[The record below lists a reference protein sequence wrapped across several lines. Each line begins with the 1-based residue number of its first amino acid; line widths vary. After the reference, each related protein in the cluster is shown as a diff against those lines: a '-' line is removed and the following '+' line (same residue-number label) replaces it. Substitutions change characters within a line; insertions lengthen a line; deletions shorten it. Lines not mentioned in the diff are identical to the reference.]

1 NGKATSNYLYEFFC
15 VRCSMPRKYLAY
27 IFSLKCNKDKRTI
40 LTHSLIIFFLLD
52 FCFLLNK

>member
-52 FCFLLNK
+52 FCFFIK